1 MGPEEVL
8 LIPNHSLEEILH
20 PKSIAVVGASDS
32 GGRGGGFVIPLLQLG
47 FKGEIYPVNP
57 RYREISGLKAY
68 PSLKEIPGSID
79 YVISAVPAPV
89 VLSMLDD
96 ASQKGVKGV
105 HLFTARLSETGRP
118 EAAKLEQEILRTART
133 HGIRI
138 IGPNCMGLYYPS
150 EGISWSDEF
159 PKKSGLAGLASQS
172 GNVAS
177 EIVQTAV
184 PRGIYF
190 SKVISYGNAI
200 DFNESDYLE
209 YFAQDPETKIILMYI
224 EGVKDGQRLFKSL
237 RHAASFKPVVVL
249 KGGRGRAGARATAS
263 HTASL
268 AGAVEVW
275 ETVVSQAGAVFA
287 EDLGEMIDLA
297 ASFYFLPQ
305 ITGRRVG
312 VAGGAGGASVLAAD
326 QCEKAGLDVIPL
338 PVELREELKNMGV
351 AIWDWIGNP
360 ADISIRVDDDF
371 TPGYMLEIMSRYPHF
386 DFLIPIM
393 RRPDRR
399 HQKGTSVDSYL
410 EEYKLKESSRKPLL
424 AVLADRERDT
434 NDDDDAW
441 RWQLMRSI
449 KAKLIASDI
458 PFYPTIG
465 RAARAAN
472 KFINYYQNG
481 R

>member
-1 MGPEEVL
+1 MPA
-8 LIPNHSLEEILH
+8 NSLEEILH
-20 PKSIAVVGASDS
+20 PKSIAVVGASGS
-32 GGRGGGFVIPLLQLG
+32 GGRGGGFVNPLLQLG

-57 RYREISGLKAY
+57 RYSEISGLKAY
-68 PSLKEIPGSID
+68 PSLKEVPGSVD

-89 VLSMLDD
+89 VLAMLDD
-96 ASQKGVKGV
+96 ASQRGVKGI
-105 HLFTARLSETGRP
+105 HLFTARFSETGRTD
-118 EAAKLEQEILRTART
+118 AAELEQAILRTART

-150 EGISWSDEF
+150 EGISWSEDF

-224 EGVKDGQRLFKSL
+224 EGVKDGRRFFKSL
-237 RHAASFKPVVVL
+237 RQAASCKPVVVL
-249 KGGRGRAGARATAS
+249 KGGRGKAGARAAAS

-268 AGAVEVW
+268 AGAVELW
-275 ETVVSQAGAVFA
+275 ETVVSQAGAIFA
-287 EDLGEMIDLA
+287 ESLSELIDLA

-326 QCEKAGLDVIPL
+326 ECEKAGLDVISL
-338 PVELREELKNMGV
+338 PAELREELKNRGV

-371 TPGYMLEIMSRYPHF
+371 TAGYMLEIMSKYPHF

-399 HQKGTSVDSYL
+399 YQKAMSVDSYL

-441 RWQLMRSI
+441 RCQIMRSI
-449 KAKLIASDI
+449 KAKLIASSI

-465 RAARAAN
+465 RAARAAD
-472 KFINYYQNG
+472 KFVDYCQE
-481 R
+481 RR